1 MKRIAELER
10 KTKETQIRIKLN
22 LDGSGS
28 YEIDTGIGFFD
39 HMLTLMVV
47 HGQVDLEV
55 AARGDIEVDLHHTVE
70 DAGLVLG
77 EAVQKAL
84 GDRKG
89 ICRYGHAVIP
99 MDDALTEVTL
109 DLSNRPYLKFLMPRK
124 MPRQNDFDSSLA
136 SEFFRALAYK
146 AGLNLHVR
154 FAYGDNWHHMIEA
167 AFKGLGRALR
177 EAAAMDSRIKGIPS
191 SKGTL

>member
-191 SKGTL
+191 SKGSL

>member
-1 MKRIAELER
+1 MERIAELER
-10 KTKETQIRIKLN
+10 KTKETQIRLKLN

-39 HMLTLMVV
+39 HMLTLMAV
-47 HGQVDLEV
+47 HGQLDLEV

-70 DAGLVLG
+70 DVGLVLG
-77 EAVQKAL
+77 EVIQKTL

-109 DLSNRPYLKFLMPRK
+109 DLSNRPYLKFLMPGK
-124 MPRQNDFDSSLA
+124 APRQNDFDSSLA

-177 EAAAMDSRIKGIPS
+177 EAAAMDNRIKGVPS
-191 SKGTL
+191 SKGSL